1 MQINSMKNK
10 NVRKYLILA
19 ILTVV
24 ILTSVV
30 FVILFLEQKNVSE
43 QVLIK
48 YNVLNLD
55 ESLALEEINNQLFS
69 YLYIATGTIFVILFL
84 VIAYFLFA
92 LNRNEKEIKNMR
104 VYIDEI
110 AKTDY
115 KIDIENMSES
125 EMSNLKNEIYKIVLE
140 LKEKSENLAKDREK
154 LSNYLS
160 DISHQIRTPLM
171 AISSMVDAIIAN
183 EDKLDENIRKF
194 IYEISRQLDQINW
207 LVDNLLKM
215 AQLDTK
221 TVDFNKE
228 DTNIRNLIEK
238 IEKNMSIFLELKNQ
252 KLAINIDE
260 NIHALIDSKWM
271 TEAIENIIKNCIE
284 HSAENSKI
292 QISAIQN
299 PLFVQIEIK
308 DNGSGISEED
318 LPRIFD
324 KFYKGKGASN
334 NSFGIGLSL
343 AKSIIES
350 QNGEIEVESEVS
362 KGSTFRIKLYKIK
375 WICYSSKM
383 ILYCIIYIFIF
394 KEKAYIFLFIRVLKI
409 WTNKFTNYQMKL

>member
-1 MQINSMKNK
+1 MQINSLKNK

-30 FVILFLEQKNVSE
+30 FFILFLEQKNVSE

-140 LKEKSENLAKDREK
+140 LKEKSENLAKDRET
-154 LSNYLS
+154 LSNHLA

-238 IEKNMSIFLELKNQ
+238 IEKNMSIFLSVNK
-252 KLAINIDE
+252 
-260 NIHALIDSKWM
+260 
-271 TEAIENIIKNCIE
+271 T
-284 HSAENSKI
+284 
-292 QISAIQN
+292 
-299 PLFVQIEIK
+299 
-308 DNGSGISEED
+308 
-318 LPRIFD
+318 LP
-324 KFYKGKGASN
+324 KK
-334 NSFGIGLSL
+334 
-343 AKSIIES
+343 
-350 QNGEIEVESEVS
+350 
-362 KGSTFRIKLYKIK
+362 
-375 WICYSSKM
+375 
-383 ILYCIIYIFIF
+383 
-394 KEKAYIFLFIRVLKI
+394 
-409 WTNKFTNYQMKL
+409 

>member
-1 MQINSMKNK
+1 MQINSLKNK

-19 ILTVV
+19 ILTIV

-183 EDKLDENIRKF
+183 EDKLDENTRKF

-271 TEAIENIIKNCIE
+271 TEAIENIINNCIE

-375 WICYSSKM
+375 
-383 ILYCIIYIFIF
+383 
-394 KEKAYIFLFIRVLKI
+394 
-409 WTNKFTNYQMKL
+409 

>member
-1 MQINSMKNK
+1 MQINSLKNK

-19 ILTVV
+19 ILTVI
-24 ILTSVV
+24 ILTSVA
-30 FVILFLEQKNVSE
+30 FVILFLVQKNVSE
-43 QVLIK
+43 QVLTK
-48 YNVLNLD
+48 YNALDLN
-55 ESLALEEINNQLFS
+55 ESLALEEINNQLFN
-69 YLYIATGTIFVILFL
+69 YFYIATGIIFVILFL
-84 VIAYFLFA
+84 VIIYFLFA
-92 LNRNEKEIKNMR
+92 LNKNEKEIKNMR

-140 LKEKSENLAKDREK
+140 LKEKSENLAKDREM
-154 LSNYLS
+154 LSTHLA

-171 AISSMVDAIIAN
+171 AISSLVDAIIEN
-183 EDKLDENIRKF
+183 EDKLDENTRKF
-194 IYEISRQLDQINW
+194 IYEISRQLDKINW

-252 KLAINIDE
+252 KLAINIDK
-260 NIHALIDSKWM
+260 NIHALIDPKWM

-308 DNGSGISEED
+308 DSGTGISEED

-324 KFYKGKGASN
+324 KFYKGKGSSS

-350 QNGEIEVESEVS
+350 QNGEIEVESEVNR
-362 KGSTFRIKLYKIK
+362 GTAFIIKLYKIK
-375 WICYSSKM
+375 
-383 ILYCIIYIFIF
+383 
-394 KEKAYIFLFIRVLKI
+394 
-409 WTNKFTNYQMKL
+409 

>member
-140 LKEKSENLAKDREK
+140 LKEKSENLAKDRET

-183 EDKLDENIRKF
+183 EDKLDENTRKF

>member
-140 LKEKSENLAKDREK
+140 LKEKSENLAKDRET

-183 EDKLDENIRKF
+183 EDKLDENTRKF

-271 TEAIENIIKNCIE
+271 TEAIENIINNCIE

-375 WICYSSKM
+375 
-383 ILYCIIYIFIF
+383 
-394 KEKAYIFLFIRVLKI
+394 
-409 WTNKFTNYQMKL
+409 

>member
-1 MQINSMKNK
+1 MQINSLKNK

-30 FVILFLEQKNVSE
+30 FFILFLEQKNVSE

-140 LKEKSENLAKDREK
+140 LKEKSENLAKDRET
-154 LSNYLS
+154 LSNHLA

-207 LVDNLLKM
+207 LVDNLIKM

-252 KLAINIDE
+252 KLAININE

>member
-183 EDKLDENIRKF
+183 EDKLDENTRKF

-271 TEAIENIIKNCIE
+271 TEAIENIINNCIE

-375 WICYSSKM
+375 
-383 ILYCIIYIFIF
+383 
-394 KEKAYIFLFIRVLKI
+394 
-409 WTNKFTNYQMKL
+409 

>member
-1 MQINSMKNK
+1 MQINSLKNK

-140 LKEKSENLAKDREK
+140 LKEKSENLAKDRET

>member
-183 EDKLDENIRKF
+183 EDKLDENTRKF

-228 DTNIRNLIEK
+228 DTNIRNLIKK

-271 TEAIENIIKNCIE
+271 TEAIENIINNCIE

-375 WICYSSKM
+375 
-383 ILYCIIYIFIF
+383 
-394 KEKAYIFLFIRVLKI
+394 
-409 WTNKFTNYQMKL
+409 